1 MSATATANTFRIGLI
16 GLVVTAAAVLTAN
29 NYDKVAYLGTH
40 REYRAQFAEAA
51 GLKSGSPV
59 EVAGVQVGKVSS
71 LELDGTTVLVRF
83 SADGVR
89 LGTETEAA
97 IKTHTV
103 LGSKM
108 LELRPRGRT
117 PLGPNATIDT
127 AHTSTPYLLTDTLG
141 DLTATISG
149 LKTDDLTA
157 ALQVLGDT
165 LNMAQPNL
173 GAALDGVSRLS
184 TSIGTRD
191 DLLKDLLSNASAV
204 TGVLSKRSAQLNALI
219 LDGNVLFQ
227 ALDERRQALSVL
239 LTNISAVSTQL
250 TGLIADNREQLGPVL
265 DRLNRVADLLDKR
278 KADIERTL
286 LPLSQ
291 YALSLGESVASGP
304 FFKAYVG
311 NLLPGQFLQ
320 PFIDAAFAEQGV
332 NPGILGGPHGG
343 GATGPPGPVPPADP
357 GPAPAAPAP
366 PAAPPFPPIPTI
378 PGLPPIPGL
387 GGQR

>member
-1 MSATATANTFRIGLI
+1 MSATANAFRIGLI
-16 GLVVTAAAVLTAN
+16 GLIVTVGTVLTAQ
-29 NYDKVAYLGTH
+29 NYDTVAYLGAH

-51 GLKSGSPV
+51 GLKAGSPV

-71 LELDGTTVLVRF
+71 LQLDGTTVLVRF

-89 LGTETEAA
+89 LGTDTEAA

-117 PLGPNATIDT
+117 ELGPNAIIGT
-127 AHTSTPYLLTDTLG
+127 AHTSTPYLLTDALG
-141 DLTATISG
+141 DLTTTISG
-149 LKTDDLTA
+149 LKTDDLTN
-157 ALQVLGDT
+157 ALNVLSQT
-165 LNMAQPNL
+165 LDKAQPDL
-173 GAALDGVSRLS
+173 GTALDGVTRLS
-184 TSIGTRD
+184 TSIDKRD

-204 TGVLSKRSAQLNALI
+204 TGVLSKRSTQLDALI

-239 LTNISAVSTQL
+239 LANISAVSQQL
-250 TGLIADNREQLGPVL
+250 SALIADNRQQLGPVL
-265 DRLNRVADLLDKR
+265 DRLNRVADLLEKHE
-278 KADIERTL
+278 KDIEKTL

-320 PFIDAAFAEQGV
+320 PFIDAAFDKAGV
-332 NPGILGGPHGG
+332 NPGILGGPAQH
-343 GATGPPGPVPPADP
+343 TP
-357 GPAPAAPAP
+357 P
-366 PAAPPFPPIPTI
+366 PAAARPAIPPLPAL
-378 PGLPPIPGL
+378 PGI
-387 GGQR
+387 GGPR